1 MLMTDQGDAGGHV
14 IRCLNVKYSPNL
26 GDGLLSECLEKG
38 LKLHGAS
45 AESSSIDLAGRTE
58 FGETISGRGAVMAM
72 LDALPDGLRG
82 LAVRAP
88 LALQSR
94 RKWGPHY
101 EAGMTGADAVAI
113 GGGNL
118 LSDHDLNFPT
128 KLALALRTAA
138 ARQLPVA
145 LYACGMGAHW
155 SAEGD
160 RRMRRALQTGALET
174 VFVRDAASKARWDA
188 RFGGESGKAALVVRD
203 PGLLAQQTYGVV
215 PREKGR
221 APVVGIAVM
230 SHVAIRYH
238 ATAAVDEDGLHRWY
252 IEVIRELSRR
262 GARVVVFTNGA
273 PEDQATVEL
282 LRPQIAQIS
291 GEIEICRPRT
301 PAELSAIVGGCDSIV
316 AYRMHAVIAAY
327 SHGVPAL
334 ALSWDDKLDAFMA
347 SVGREDWMADPADL
361 PAVSA
366 AERVLH
372 AAEAGLDE
380 TRRAQV
386 LAEALADVGLLYAA
400 LSDRIAV
407 TRS

>member
-45 AESSSIDLAGRTE
+45 SESSSIDLAGRTE
-58 FGETISGRGAVMAM
+58 FGQTITGRGAVMTV

-101 EAGMTGADAVAI
+101 EAGLIGADAVAI

-145 LYACGMGAHW
+145 LYACGMGGHW
-155 SAEGD
+155 SVEGD
-160 RRMRRALQTGALET
+160 RRMRRALQTGALDA
-174 VFVRDAASKARWDA
+174 VFVRDGASKERWDT
-188 RFGGESGKAALVVRD
+188 RFGAESGKTAEVVRD

-221 APVVGIAVM
+221 VPVVGIGIM

-238 ATAAVDEDGLHRWY
+238 ATALLDEDGLTQWY
-252 IEVIRELSRR
+252 IALIRELAGR

-273 PEDQATVEL
+273 PEDLATVDL
-282 LRPQIAQIS
+282 LRAQIS
-291 GEIEICRPRT
+291 ELPGDIEICRPRT
-301 PAELSAIVGGCDSIV
+301 PAELSAIVGGCDAIV

-347 SVGREDWMADPADL
+347 SIGREDWMADPADL
-361 PAVSA
+361 PAEAA
-366 AERVLH
+366 AERVLQ

-380 TRRAQV
+380 ARRTQV
-386 LAEALADVGLLYAA
+386 LAEALADVGRLYAA

-407 TRS
+407 ARS